1 MSYIYIR
8 TNKLHI
14 STHVSHVSS
23 TRVGEWPRRM
33 RLSGG
38 CATNRACT
46 ASSASRWRSARA
58 GCRPAAWRWC
68 CYRWLRKLRLDTQK
82 VGRYGKN
89 DGKHMGNRW
98 ENMKISAA
106 KNGDWWGSKKN
117 GDLSRETWES
127 TAPGFCCLGSAPWP
141 QYLGTWSTKQSMLAR
156 RLPGITRDAF
166 ALNIACGATGDLF
179 GSNHRKFG
187 FKQRQGWLSSE
198 TWQLW
203 ISPWKHRF
211 ERVIYWDLTI
221 KNWDFTMINRD

>member
-1 MSYIYIR
+1 MSYIYTH

-82 VGRYGKN
+82 VGRYGKKWWETY
-89 DGKHMGNRW
+89 GKQMGKYENFSCKKWWLMGIEEEWWFEQRNMGINCPRLLLPWLSPVASVSRDMEYQAVDVGETPSRDYPRRLRLEHRLRRNRW
-98 ENMKISAA
+98 FI
-106 KNGDWWGSKKN
+106 
-117 GDLSRETWES
+117 R
-127 TAPGFCCLGSAPWP
+127 
-141 QYLGTWSTKQSMLAR
+141 
-156 RLPGITRDAF
+156 I
-166 ALNIACGATGDLF
+166 
-179 GSNHRKFG
+179 
-187 FKQRQGWLSSE
+187 
-198 TWQLW
+198 
-203 ISPWKHRF
+203 
-211 ERVIYWDLTI
+211 
-221 KNWDFTMINRD
+221 